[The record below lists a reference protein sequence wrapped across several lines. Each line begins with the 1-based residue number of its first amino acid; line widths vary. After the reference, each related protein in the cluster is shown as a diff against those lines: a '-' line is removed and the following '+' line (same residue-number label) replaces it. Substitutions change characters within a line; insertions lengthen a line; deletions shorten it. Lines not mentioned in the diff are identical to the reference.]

1 MQTKT
6 HQLSLDNFRQYLVQK
21 EMRAST
27 IQEHVNCTRRY
38 LQWITESERAGL
50 PGSEHQQAGQI
61 TYTELLEYVQYL
73 KSRNVQIPTIN
84 MRLAGIRHYYEF
96 LKSEGLCET
105 NPARS
110 LFIKG
115 TVKRVVVNPLTYP
128 ELEKLYHDYAQYA
141 EAKPTYNSL
150 HRASIARGKAMLSLL
165 IWQGLHS
172 GELQKMRRE
181 HIDLSKGVIEIQGG
195 ARSNART
202 LSLAP
207 VQILPLNSYLQ
218 SLQVATETLF
228 IGDNVNNNLQLLI
241 KEVRG
246 VNPIVKNA
254 GHIRASVILHW
265 LKIYG
270 KRQVQ
275 YMIGHRSISSTE
287 RYEVQQLDTLT
298 DQLQRH
304 HPFA

>member
-1 MQTKT
+1 MQTT
-6 HQLSLDNFRQYLVQK
+6 QLSLDNFGQYLLQK
-21 EMRAST
+21 EMRTST
-27 IQEHVNCTRRY
+27 IQEHVNSTRRY
-38 LQWITESERAGL
+38 LQWITESERTEAA
-50 PGSEHQQAGQI
+50 QM

-73 KSRNVQIPTIN
+73 KDRNVQVQSIN
-84 MRLAGIRHYYEF
+84 IRLAGIRHYYEF
-96 LKSEGLCET
+96 LKSEGLCDA
-105 NPARS
+105 NPARR

-115 TVKRVVVNPLTYP
+115 AVKRVVVNPLTYP

-181 HIDLSKGVIEIQGG
+181 HIDLSKGLIEIQGG

-218 SLQVATETLF
+218 SLTTDQELLF
-228 IGDNVNNNLQLLI
+228 DGHNVNNNLQLLI

-246 VNPIVKNA
+246 VNPAVKNV
-254 GHIRASVILHW
+254 GHIRASLILHW

-275 YMIGHRSISSTE
+275 YMIGHRCISSTE